1 MIQNCSGIYT
11 KISRDFNNIKNN
23 RSNAMK
29 KFRLIILTASVII
42 STSLINLHAEEAPLF
57 VPYYSSDYSVYAD
70 SSTYVAQLNND
81 TGNTKTDSISDASMH
96 KMLGYATLGSA
107 AATFAALGFGSKGL
121 HCGLAYTSTV
131 LAAATCATG
140 YYSYSDVL
148 GNDTKYT
155 AHAVLGTLATVGFG
169 AALALA
175 DGGQHAAVGGTSG
188 VVFVITVGILYF

>member
-1 MIQNCSGIYT
+1 
-11 KISRDFNNIKNN
+11 
-23 RSNAMK
+23 MK
-29 KFRLIILTASVII
+29 KTGLVCLLTSIILFTGSL
-42 STSLINLHAEEAPLF
+42 TSLHAEIPAPEI
-57 VPYYSSDYSVYAD
+57 YDCTTDYSVYAD

-81 TGNTKTDSISDASMH
+81 TGNIKTDSISDASMH

-107 AATFAALGFGSKGL
+107 AATFAALGLGSKGL

-155 AHAVLGTLATVGFG
+155 AHAVLGTLATAGFG

-175 DGGQHAAVGGTSG
+175 DGGQHAAVGSASG
-188 VVFVITVGILYF
+188 VAFVITVGILYF